1 MLTCCRIQNLVPR
14 AGLRRQRGS
23 GSAAKATDYLA
34 GSALD
39 EAEAAGEDL
48 EIVWPLVYAND
59 PYADPA
65 DNGAGHNGAQND
77 DADMIDASRISAI
90 SKGKARQLD
99 GCKDWKALEAIL

>member
-1 MLTCCRIQNLVPR
+1 MPR

-23 GSAAKATDYLA
+23 GSAAKATDYLV

-39 EAEAAGEDL
+39 EAEAAGEEL

-59 PYADPA
+59 PYTDPA
-65 DNGAGHNGAQND
+65 DDGSGQNGTQND
-77 DADMIDASRISAI
+77 DADMIDASRVSAT

-99 GCKDWKALEAIL
+99 ACKDWKALEVIL